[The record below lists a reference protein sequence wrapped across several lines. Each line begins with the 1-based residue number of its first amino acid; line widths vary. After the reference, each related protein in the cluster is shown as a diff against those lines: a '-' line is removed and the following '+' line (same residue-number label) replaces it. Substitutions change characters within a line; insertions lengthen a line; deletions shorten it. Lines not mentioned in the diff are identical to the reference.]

1 MIVPMKKVSLVVM
14 DQYREESL
22 KKLRELGV
30 VHLETGSASSDKLN
44 ALLDRKAK
52 IQSAKAILKRYSDGS
67 KDNQHDDEALPPV
80 KGIIYS
86 TEGLNRE
93 AETDL
98 VKQILACEDE
108 LKLHQEEI
116 TADSRELSR
125 LEAWG
130 DFNPEDLQY
139 LAEHGLN
146 LTLYELPVKT
156 YNSLP
161 EDVKLLLI
169 SRLKTMVLCAAVNCT
184 VPGEIPVA
192 LPQKSISGFNKSI
205 AEHRD
210 DIAGIERRLL
220 QLSKSAPKIDAELEK
235 LNTDIEFETAKVNME
250 VLEEVPSELTV
261 SWIHGFVPEDLAGVV
276 KRGAAENGWAVMID
290 DPAENDNPPTLT
302 KNGKFARIIQPLFNL
317 LGTVPGYRE
326 YDISLSYLIFFSVFF
341 AMIFGDAGYGSLLLI
356 TGIVLAVRSKKKTG
370 KVGDVYIL
378 LLLLSSCTLVWGA
391 ITGAWF
397 GIPIDVL
404 PNFMQKLII
413 PPFFPNPLLSE
424 KEATDLVQQ
433 NVKYLCF
440 IIAILQMGLAHIKN
454 IIREFPKLTMF
465 SQLGWLC
472 MMAGLYFVVLF
483 LILGPQFTI
492 PSFAL
497 YMIGGGLAAFF
508 IFENQTGGNFFKNIL
523 KSFANFLTTFLNAI
537 SSFSDII
544 SYIRL
549 FAVGLAGASIAS
561 SFNNMAMGL
570 PAGPARIIGGVII
583 LLVGHGLNLAM
594 NALSVIVHGVRLNL
608 LEYAGHLGMEWSGH
622 TYTPFAL
629 KSKGTK
635 E

>member
-1 MIVPMKKVSLVVM
+1 MIVPMKKISLVVM

-22 KKLRELGV
+22 EKLRELGV
-30 VHLETGSASSDKLN
+30 VHLQTGNASSDKL
-44 ALLDRKAK
+44 AGLLERRAK
-52 IQSAKAILKRYSDGS
+52 IQSAKAVLKKYI
-67 KDNQHDDEALPPV
+67 DDKKTLPRDEVSSSPV
-80 KGIIYS
+80 NDAFYS
-86 TEGLNRE
+86 TDSINKDD
-93 AETDL
+93 TDL
-98 VKQILACEDE
+98 VKEVLDLDGE
-108 LKLHQEEI
+108 LKTHQEEI
-116 TADSRELSR
+116 NADSREMGR
-125 LEAWG
+125 LEKWG
-130 DFNPEDLQY
+130 DFNPEDLAY
-139 LAEHGLN
+139 LAEHGTT
-146 LTLYELPVKT
+146 LTLYELPIKT
-156 YNSLP
+156 YNALP
-161 EDVKLLLI
+161 KEI
-169 SRLKTMVLCAAVNCT
+169 SVLVIARLKAAVLCAAINASI
-184 VPGEIPVA
+184 PGEIPVV
-192 LPQKSISGFNKSI
+192 LPAESIGGFNKKI

-210 DIAGIERRLL
+210 DIAGIERHLRRLS
-220 QLSKSAPKIDAELEK
+220 LSVPKIDAEFEK
-235 LNTDIEFETAKVNME
+235 LNADIEFETAKVNMQ
-250 VLEEVPSELTV
+250 VLEDAPSSLTI

-276 KRGAAENGWAVMID
+276 KRGAAENGWALMID
-290 DPAENDNPPTLT
+290 EPSEDDNPPTLT
-302 KNGKFARIIQPLFNL
+302 KNSKFARLIQPLFNL
-317 LGTVPGYRE
+317 LGTIPGYRE

-341 AMIFGDAGYGSLLLI
+341 AMIFGDAGYGSIMLI
-356 TGIVLAVRSKKKTG
+356 AGIILAIRSKKKTG
-370 KVGDVYIL
+370 KVGDAFIL
-378 LLLLSSCTLVWGA
+378 LLLLSSCTLIWGA

-397 GIPIDVL
+397 GIPINYL
-404 PNFMQKLII
+404 PEFMQKLII

-433 NVKYLCF
+433 NVKFLCF
-440 IIAILQMGLAHIKN
+440 IIAIMQMGLAHIKN

-472 MMAGLYFVVLF
+472 MLVGLYFVVLF
-483 LILGPQFTI
+483 LILGPEFAIPQFAI
-492 PSFAL
+492 

-570 PAGPARIIGGVII
+570 PSGPAKIIGGVVI

-622 TYTPFAL
+622 KYSPFAV
-629 KSKGTK
+629 KSKEVAK
-635 E
+635 